1 MACLLVKKHPQISS
15 LIIGRAWLTRVWW
28 WQFQIALRKSPLI
41 NFEHLE
47 TKILSQASSY
57 EALSRINNAN
67 FYNQVLNYFFTKG
80 LINGTFP
87 KNIVDRVNAVYA
99 EEKLVPLLK

>member
-15 LIIGRAWLTRVWW
+15 LIIGRAWQTRVWR
-28 WQFQIALRKSPLI
+28 WQFQLALRKSPLI

-57 EALSRINNAN
+57 EAQSRINTAN
-67 FYNQVLNYFFTKG
+67 FYKQILNYFFTKG
-80 LINGTFP
+80 VIYGTFP
-87 KNIVDRVNAVYA
+87 KNIADRVNAVYV